1 MAKEHN
7 ALYKVKR
14 VLWHDWYIKYLIN
27 NDCNTLSNSNF
38 RINNDLSL
46 PFSLFFFFSFSL
58 QLPWYRSAFLLYI
71 GSTVIFYWY
80 CRSYVLYFVSVL
92 LLSGL

>member
-1 MAKEHN
+1 MARDHN

-38 RINNDLSL
+38 RINNDISL
-46 PFSLFFFFSFSL
+46 PFFLFSFSL
-58 QLPWYRSAFLLYI
+58 QWPWYRSAFLLYI
-71 GSTVIFYWY
+71 GPTVYTGTVDLI
-80 CRSYVLYFVSVL
+80 L
-92 LLSGL
+92 